1 MEGIGMIEIEIRNIN
16 NDIVGTK
23 KFLKLFL
30 ITMHLNH

>member
-23 KFLKLFL
+23 EVPEIVF
-30 ITMHLNH
+30 N